1 MTWLLGGLGLSVFFW
16 LSGAAGLHLWPLRP
30 ITNLAELALTP
41 FSILAAMIFPAHD
54 YHHSQSYYLARSL
67 LGGFGYL
74 TALWLVLQVARLL
87 RALREHPV
95 DGKRRGLLT
104 GLLLTP
110 ILGTALYSVLVEPSW
125 LKLRRYELK
134 IAGLPPELD
143 GLKIG
148 HFSDSHFGPLV
159 GLMHIRQAI
168 AMLNAEQPD
177 LVLLTGDYVH
187 QTPSAIPDGIAVL
200 TELKSRLGTLA
211 VLGNHDHWEG
221 TEACRA
227 EFARHGLPLLDNQRV
242 FLSARGLS
250 DQPVDPSLAICGVGD
265 LWEDTVDPEKAL
277 QDVPEDCPRLLLSH
291 NPDVAE
297 LFPDRFPRLRFDL
310 QLSGHTH
317 GGQVSFPG
325 VGTPI
330 VPSAYGP
337 RYAGGLVQGPAWPV
351 VVSRGVGLTV
361 LPVRFRVPPE
371 VGLITLR
378 RG

>member
-1 MTWLLGGLGLSVFFW
+1 
-16 LSGAAGLHLWPLRP
+16 
-30 ITNLAELALTP
+30 
-41 FSILAAMIFPAHD
+41 
-54 YHHSQSYYLARSL
+54 
-67 LGGFGYL
+67 
-74 TALWLVLQVARLL
+74 
-87 RALREHPV
+87 
-95 DGKRRGLLT
+95 
-104 GLLLTP
+104 
-110 ILGTALYSVLVEPSW
+110 
-125 LKLRRYELK
+125 
-134 IAGLPPELD
+134 
-143 GLKIG
+143 
-148 HFSDSHFGPLV
+148 
-159 GLMHIRQAI
+159 
-168 AMLNAEQPD
+168 MLNAEQPD

-200 TELKSRLGTLA
+200 TELKSRLGSLA

-227 EFARHGLPLLDNQRV
+227 EFVRHGLPLIDNQRV

-250 DQPVDPSLAICGVGD
+250 EQPVGPCLAICGVGD
-265 LWEDTVDPEKAL
+265 LWEDSVDPEKAL
-277 QDVPEDCPRLLLSH
+277 QDVPADCPRLLLSH

-297 LFPDRFPRLRFDL
+297 LIPNRFPRLRFDL